1 MSMITATAPTMNSK
15 TLLTRE
21 NTPDS
26 PNKVVGWSAPRAELA
41 PSAIEPIAATGS
53 GDSAAMAMVI
63 EARILMIILVL
74 FIMIFEV
81 LLVIS
86 IHGYHQKSMQ
96 QW

>member
-1 MSMITATAPTMNSK
+1 
-15 TLLTRE
+15 
-21 NTPDS
+21 
-26 PNKVVGWSAPRAELA
+26 
-41 PSAIEPIAATGS
+41 
-53 GDSAAMAMVI
+53 VI